1 MKIPPLYFVDTR
13 MDSFIK
19 ALNSYAPLSAACIAE
34 FVRIVRRKTIPKH
47 EFLLREGTI
56 PKTVAFI
63 KKGLFSYY
71 YTTEEGNIVIK
82 KFFAENSFVASTSAM
97 LQKEPGIFNIYALE
111 DAEVLEYDFSSFQ
124 QLIEKF
130 PDLAMFYSKYMEKHW
145 VVAKEVLEITA
156 KYQNAKERYL
166 SFMAMHP
173 GLSER
178 LKQHHIASYLGI
190 TPTQLS
196 RIRKEL

>member
-1 MKIPPLYFVDTR
+1 
-13 MDSFIK
+13 MDSFVK
-19 ALNSYAPLSAACIAE
+19 ALNSYAPLSAGCIAE
-34 FVRIVRRKTIPKH
+34 VVKIVRSKSIPKH
-47 EFLLREGTI
+47 GFLLREGSV
-56 PKTVAFI
+56 PKTVAFV

-82 KFFAENSFVASTSAM
+82 KFFAEHSFVASTSAM
-97 LQKEPGIFNIYALE
+97 LQKKPSLFNICALE

-124 QLIEKF
+124 LLVAKF
-130 PDLAMFYSKYMEKHW
+130 PDLAMFYIKYMEKHW

-166 SFMAMHP
+166 TFQAMYP
-173 GLSER
+173 GLNER
-178 LKQHHIASYLGI
+178 LKQHHVASYLGI

>member
-1 MKIPPLYFVDTR
+1 

-19 ALNSYAPLSAACIAE
+19 ALNRYAPLSTACINE
-34 FVRIVRRKTIPKH
+34 ILKIVRPRTVARH
-47 EFLLREGTI
+47 DFLLRQGSIPRTI
-56 PKTVAFI
+56 AFV

-97 LQKEPGIFNIYALE
+97 IKKEPGLFNICALE
-111 DAEVLEYDFSSFQ
+111 DTEVLEYDSFLFWR
-124 QLIEKF
+124 LIEQF
-130 PDLAMFYSKYMEKHW
+130 PDLAMFHIKYMEKHW
-145 VVAKEVLEITA
+145 IADKEVLEITA
-156 KYQNAKERYL
+156 KYQNATQRYQTFL
-166 SFMAMHP
+166 LTYP
-173 GLSER
+173 ELTDR

-196 RIRKEL
+196 RIRREL